1 MPIDP
6 ELASA
11 RAEVVREHMASEN
24 RGEYE
29 ATLETFS
36 HPRYELIGTGE
47 VFDGTAEVSQYFADT
62 KAAFPDQ
69 RNTLTAMYQGVDA
82 VMVEFLLEGTHLG
95 PLRGL
100 PPTGKKFKVEM
111 SAVFAFEPAGTRI
124 VCERVYFDAGTIL
137 RQLGLASDPLSLR
150 GKIETAVAH
159 PVTVATALLRGA
171 RSRKPAAP

>member
-6 ELASA
+6 ELAAA
-11 RAEVVREHMASEN
+11 RADVVRDHMESEN
-24 RGEYE
+24 RGDYE

-47 VFDGTAEVSQYFADT
+47 VFDGEAAVRQYFEDT
-62 KAAFPDQ
+62 RLAFPDQ
-69 RNTLTAMYQGVDA
+69 RNRLTAMYQGVDA
-82 VMVEFLLEGTHLG
+82 IMVEFLLEGTHLG
-95 PLRGL
+95 PMRGL
-100 PPTGKKFKVEM
+100 PPTGRAFSCEM
-111 SAVFAFEPAGTRI
+111 SAMFAFEPAGTRI

-171 RSRKPAAP
+171 RSRVQTR